1 LKKPQ
6 SSEIGAE
13 VGRLAGLGGLLLFV
27 KAFRAPNSS
36 IGPLDAESTGALVA
50 SVTDVALVVDPDG
63 IIRDRSFQSEDLA
76 SELEGEKPW
85 IGRPLIDTVTIECHA
100 KIRALLKDAAAT
112 PADGKTRTRQVNHP
126 SPAGADVP
134 VLYSA
139 MRIGKTRNMLICGRD
154 LRIISTL
161 QRRLLDAQQS
171 MERDYARLR
180 QVETRYRLLFQMAPE
195 AVLIVDAITQR
206 VVEANPAAQ
215 QLIESTGPRIADRSF
230 TELFTG
236 ETQLAVQALLAGMR
250 ASARGEEV
258 HGRLAANRQEVTVSA
273 TLFRQEN
280 ATFFLVR
287 VVPAGAT
294 PGAAHLLPPPKSKY
308 IRLVEQAPDGI
319 VLTSQDGLI
328 IDANR
333 AFLDMAEL
341 AEEEQARGEPLDRW
355 LGRPGVDLDI
365 VLANLR
371 QRGAV
376 RLFATSLRG
385 EYGAKTD
392 VELSAA
398 TVNEGEASCFGFT
411 IRNVGRRL
419 AGERRPVLELP
430 RSVEQLTELIGRVSL
445 KELVRESTDM
455 IERLCIE
462 AALEVTGDNR
472 ASAAE
477 MLGLSRQ
484 SLYVKLRRYGLGDL
498 DDEPKT

>member
-1 LKKPQ
+1 M
-6 SSEIGAE
+6 
-13 VGRLAGLGGLLLFV
+13 FV
-27 KAFRAPNSS
+27 KSFRAPKSS
-36 IGPLDAESTGALVA
+36 IGSLDAESTGALVA
-50 SVTDVALVVDPDG
+50 AVTDVALVVDAGG

-76 SELEGEKPW
+76 TELEGEKPW
-85 IGRPLIDTVTIECHA
+85 IGRSMVDTVTVECHA
-100 KIRALLKDAAAT
+100 KVGALLKDAAAS
-112 PADGKTRTRQVNHP
+112 DDNGRTRHINHP
-126 SPAGADVP
+126 GPSGVDVP
-134 VLYSA
+134 ILYSA
-139 MRIGKTRNMLICGRD
+139 MRIGKTKNVLVSGRD
-154 LRIISTL
+154 LRVISTL
-161 QRRLLDAQQS
+161 QRRLLDAQHS
-171 MERDYARLR
+171 MERDYARLQ
-180 QVETRYRLLFQMAPE
+180 QVETRYRLLFQMSPE

-215 QLIESTGPRIADRSF
+215 HLMEAGGSRIADRSF

-258 HGRLAANRQEVTVSA
+258 RGRLAANRQEVTVTA

-287 VVPAGAT
+287 VMGAGASET
-294 PGAAHLLPPPKSKY
+294 SVTLLPTQKSKY

-319 VLTSQDGLI
+319 VLTSQEGLI
-328 IDANR
+328 IAANR

-341 AEEEQARGEPLDRW
+341 AAEEQARGEPLDRW
-355 LGRPGVDLDI
+355 LGRPGVDLDV

-371 QRGAV
+371 QRGSV

-385 EYGAKTD
+385 EFGAKTD

-398 TVNEGEASCFGFT
+398 TVAEDEVSCFGFT

-419 AGERRPVLELP
+419 AGERRPGLELP

-445 KELVRESTDM
+445 RELVRESTDM

-498 DDEPKT
+498 DDTEEKS